1 MSGTFPSTPKAAKA
15 TIKSTQPTR
24 VSTAHSFRRVT
35 RSVGIQRWQVSLSWQ
50 GKTRAQLAA
59 IIAFCLAQRGQYGSF
74 LLSIPAA
81 VIAPLGK
88 LGGSPVV
95 NGGGIVGNSVS
106 TRGWTPSITGVLK
119 AGDFIS
125 FYGHGKVYM
134 VTADASSDG
143 SGNATLTIEPP
154 LLVSP
159 ADGAAVQTSP
169 SFTVALASDDVQPQ
183 FESGDVVSLN
193 LDFVETW

>member
-15 TIKSTQPTR
+15 SIKSTQPTR

-35 RSVGIQRWQVSLSWQ
+35 RSVGIQRWQISLSWQ
-50 GKTRAQLAA
+50 GKTRAQLAS

-74 LLSIPAA
+74 QLALPSA
-81 VIAPLGK
+81 VIAPLGT
-88 LGGSPVV
+88 LSGIPVV
-95 NGGGIVGNSVS
+95 NGGGIVGNAVA
-106 TRGWTPSITGVLK
+106 TRGWTANAVGVLK
-119 AGDFIS
+119 AGDYIS
-125 FYGHGKVYM
+125 FYGHTKVYM

-143 SGNATLTIEPP
+143 AGNATLTIEPP
-154 LLVSP
+154 LLASP

-183 FESGDVVSLN
+183 YEPGDMVSLS